1 MSEIIFLVEEAVE
14 GGLVARSLGQS
25 IFTEAESMEEL
36 KVNIK
41 DAVLCHFE
49 EDSLPKVIRLHYVK
63 DEVMSF

>member
-1 MSEIIFLVEEAVE
+1 
-14 GGLVARSLGQS
+14 
-25 IFTEAESMEEL
+25 MEEL

-63 DEVMSF
+63 DEVMAL

>member
-1 MSEIIFLVEEAVE
+1 MSEIIFLIKEAMD

-63 DEVMSF
+63 DEVMSL

>member
-63 DEVMSF
+63 DEVMSL

>member
-1 MSEIIFLVEEAVE
+1 MSEVIFLVEEALE

-36 KVNIK
+36 KINIK

-63 DEVMSF
+63 DEVMSL

>member
-1 MSEIIFLVEEAVE
+1 MSEVIFLVEEALE

-63 DEVMSF
+63 DEVMSL